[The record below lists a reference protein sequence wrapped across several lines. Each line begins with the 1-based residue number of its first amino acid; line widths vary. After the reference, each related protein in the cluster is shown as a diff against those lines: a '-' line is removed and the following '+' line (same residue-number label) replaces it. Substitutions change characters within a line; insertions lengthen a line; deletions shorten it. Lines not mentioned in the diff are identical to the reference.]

1 MQLPGRFNCTYIDKN
16 GEKVTPVMIHR
27 ACFGSLERF
36 IGILIENFAGHF
48 PLWLSPR
55 QVIVLPVNN
64 EYHLEYANKVVS
76 VLKEHNI
83 KVELDA
89 RDEKLGYRI
98 REAQMGKVNYQ
109 VVIGD
114 AERDTQSV
122 KVRKYGETEQVT
134 YTLDEFVKML
144 ENEIAT
150 KAY

>member
-1 MQLPGRFNCTYIDKN
+1 
-16 GEKVTPVMIHR
+16 MIHR